1 MNTEW
6 SALKT
11 KLDSYQSVY
20 DAPISSLAEV
30 NTIPDA
36 PICGGGKVT
45 VAVDGTHREV
55 NYHLSKSDF
64 WHVMLHPGR
73 LFDGFSISPAPLCRL
88 ALTVNNADGKADHG
102 RHVQDMAVA
111 EIRSV
116 LPLEGGTLE
125 VRCTALA
132 QRGLVIYELEARGA
146 TASLSAAIEAES
158 EHNNFYI
165 CKGKQ
170 DEETVWLRKEHQQLF
185 AVNAAV
191 AMRPLGATNVR
202 SLHEQ
207 GGAAAL
213 SFDVPAGQTVRLLLS
228 VAGGKEEFH
237 HLEEALA
244 GLEMDGQDARP
255 TGEGDA
261 IDEMLNEHADWWQ
274 AFWLKSWLDL
284 GDSLLE
290 RYYYG
295 AQYVHGCSIDLE
307 GRVVPGLAGGWITHP
322 TPIWGGNYT
331 MNYNGEA
338 PFWGLPSSN
347 RGEFTVPYAKVCI
360 DYIAAGRKLAKR
372 LDTKGIVMPV
382 MIGPWGVPNHDD
394 ALWQKSNASLA
405 AITLIWH
412 YEGSR
417 ERAFLE
423 ETLYP
428 YIRELMD
435 FWEDNLTL
443 DSSGRYVIENSAQR
457 ERTPGDLN
465 PGSELAA
472 VRRITGAALEY
483 SETLG
488 VDAERRELW
497 QDYLARLSDYPVME
511 VDGDLCYVETENRMD
526 VSLMDVGDNPVV
538 LDHVYPHGAIDS
550 DTTGKGCIIARNT
563 LRYLNSWNQDNGF
576 PRIFG
581 QAVRAEWPG
590 GDLLDIF
597 KARLTSE
604 EGPHE
609 ILRRNNTFLPRD
621 HSYEGS
627 GTTEFLNSML
637 AQAHGGVL
645 KVFHVWPKDRDAAF
659 KRIRVKGAFLVSGEL
674 KDGEVAYVDIH
685 SEQGGP
691 CRMLSCWSGRGIAV
705 ERIDAHNISHS
716 VCLADMECGDEVTA
730 LGAAERRGG
739 STVDIDSSDS
749 CSVRGARAPR
759 SGKAAI
765 PSPHSI
771 TNDQADTQNLAGPC
785 AGPEVSED
793 GDFYTWGATVGTTYR
808 VTSGAAV
815 SREDLNLPLI
825 LVPVIEP
832 AAHARRD
839 QTQAMLD
846 VLLTPEVQNT
856 RIEFDVI
863 FADESRQ
870 RCADLCRF
878 RSRDEQVA
886 RVADDGEILAVGPG
900 RTVIDVQADVDGC
913 PLKTRVSVEVLEER
927 ILPMV
932 GGLCGG
938 VPEDR
943 EQAFANH
950 IQCILRGD
958 GMDGPG
964 IGARH
969 RICPYPFFVYGARPG
984 EKRFPLTIDFGS
996 VQPVDE
1002 MHVWNYNAPND
1013 FRVLGYSGGAAI
1025 GLRDVTIEYS
1035 EDGEQWQELESEGH
1049 PFRLAQATGEQ
1060 WMPAT
1065 NLEDGSN
1072 SPIRFHGAHARY
1084 VRISPSAE
1092 VGVGNWGA
1100 ECFGLSQVRFTG
1112 SQEGQ

>member
-6 SALKT
+6 LELKA
-11 KLDSYQSVY
+11 KLDGYQAVY
-20 DAPISSLAEV
+20 DESIPSLTEV

-55 NYHLSKSDF
+55 DYHLSKSDF
-64 WHVMLHPGR
+64 WHVMLHSER

-88 ALTVNNADGKADHG
+88 ALTVNNADGKSEHG
-102 RHVQDMAVA
+102 RHVQDMAKA
-111 EIRSV
+111 EIRSE
-116 LPLEGGTLE
+116 LPLEGGMLE
-125 VRCTALA
+125 VSCIALA
-132 QRGLVIYELEARGA
+132 QRGLVICELKAHGA
-146 TASLSAAIEAES
+146 TASLSAAIEADC
-158 EHNNFYI
+158 EHNNFFV
-165 CKGKQ
+165 CKGRQ
-170 DEETVWLRKEHQQLF
+170 DEQTVWLRKEHEQLF

-191 AMRPLGATNVR
+191 AMRPLGASNVQ
-202 SLHEQ
+202 SLFHQ
-207 GGAAAL
+207 HGAAAL

-228 VAGGKEEFH
+228 VAGGKEEYH
-237 HLEEALA
+237 HLEDALA
-244 GLEMDGQDARP
+244 ALEMDGQDARP
-255 TGEGDA
+255 TGESES
-261 IDEMLNEHADWWQ
+261 IDRMLEKHAAWWQ
-274 AFWLKSWLDL
+274 DFWLKSWLDL
-284 GDSLLE
+284 GDPLLE

-347 RGEFTVPYAKVCI
+347 RGEFTVPYARVCI
-360 DYIAAGRKLAKR
+360 DYIESGRKLAKR
-372 LDTKGIVMPV
+372 LDTRGIVMPV

-394 ALWQKSNASLA
+394 ALGQKSNASLA
-405 AITLIWH
+405 ALSLIWH
-412 YEGSR
+412 YEGTHDR
-417 ERAFLE
+417 EFLE
-423 ETLYP
+423 DIVYP
-428 YIRELMD
+428 YVRELMD

-443 DSSGRYVIENSAQR
+443 DESGHYAIVNSAQR

-472 VRRITGAALEY
+472 VRRITGAALEF
-483 SETLG
+483 SEILG

-497 QDYLARLSDYPVME
+497 QDYLNRLSDYPVME
-511 VDGDLCYVETENRMD
+511 VDGALCYVEAENRMD

-538 LDHVYPHGAIDS
+538 LDHVYPHGAID
-550 DTTGKGCIIARNT
+550 DDPTGKGCIIARNT

-604 EGPHE
+604 AGPHE
-609 ILRRNNTFLPRD
+609 IFRRNNTFLPRD

-659 KRIRVKGAFLVSGEL
+659 KRIRVKGAFLVSGQV
-674 KDGEVAYVDIH
+674 KDGEVVHVDIH

-691 CRMLSCWSGRGIAV
+691 CRMLSCWSDWAV
-705 ERIDAHNISHS
+705 AVANAADDTAPIDVH
-716 VCLADMECGDEVTA
+716 
-730 LGAAERRGG
+730 
-739 STVDIDSSDS
+739 
-749 CSVRGARAPR
+749 
-759 SGKAAI
+759 
-765 PSPHSI
+765 
-771 TNDQADTQNLAGPC
+771 
-785 AGPEVSED
+785 ED
-793 GDFYTWGATVGTTYR
+793 GDVYTWETTAGATYR
-808 VTSGAAV
+808 VTAGAAV
-815 SREDLNLPLI
+815 SREHPNHPVM
-825 LVPVIEP
+825 LVPVIDP

-846 VLLTPEVQNT
+846 ILLTPEVQT
-856 RIEFDVI
+856 PRIEFDVI
-863 FADESRQ
+863 YADESRQ
-870 RCADLCRF
+870 RCTPACSF
-878 RSRDEQVA
+878 QSGDEQIVQ
-886 RVADDGEILAVGPG
+886 VSNDGEISAVGPG
-900 RTVIDVQADVDGC
+900 RTDIDVEADVDGRL
-913 PLKTRVSVEVLEER
+913 LKTRVSVQVLEER

-943 EQAFANH
+943 DGTFANH

-958 GMDGPG
+958 GTDGPG

-969 RICPYPFFVYGARPG
+969 RICPYPFFVYAALPD

-1002 MHVWNYNAPND
+1002 MYVWNYNAPND
-1013 FRVLGYSGGAAI
+1013 FRVLGFSGGTRA

-1035 EDGEQWQELESEGH
+1035 EDGENWQELKTEGH

-1065 NLEDGSN
+1065 NLDDGSN
-1072 SPIRFHGAHARY
+1072 SPIRFHGAHARF
-1084 VRISPSAE
+1084 VRIAPHAD
-1092 VGVGNWGA
+1092 VGIGNWGA
-1100 ECFGLSQVRFTG
+1100 ERFGLSQVRFTG
-1112 SQEGQ
+1112 K